1 MRITPLRYKKKVW
14 IAPDSKRLGW
24 NKTEKFLAGAVIF
37 SGLASIGLAL
47 YLFWPREAAAV
58 RDFEF
63 AAVQLIVPQE
73 MKDQSAAFAKKLG
86 EALAEENCIIQ
97 IVDILPVR
105 SPAPE
110 QTMLVKRVP
119 EPPVLKKAARLLGVS
134 PSRTVE
140 KSLPDNVKGVLFSIY
155 LGRDALEFPAE

>member
-24 NKTEKFLAGAVIF
+24 NKGEKVLAGAVVF

-63 AAVQLIVPQE
+63 AAVQLIVPE
-73 MKDQSAAFAKKLG
+73 ELKGQSAAFAKKLG

-97 IVDILPVR
+97 VVDILPVR

>member
-1 MRITPLRYKKKVW
+1 MRITPLRYKKKIW
-14 IAPDSKRLGW
+14 IAPDSKRLSW
-24 NKTEKFLAGAVIF
+24 NKAEKLLAGAVVL

-73 MKDQSAAFAKKLG
+73 LKEKSAAFAKKLG

-97 IVDILPVR
+97 VVDILPVR

>member
-1 MRITPLRYKKKVW
+1 MRITPLRYKKKIW
-14 IAPDSKRLGW
+14 IAPDSKRLEW
-24 NKTEKFLAGAVIF
+24 NRAEKLLAGAVIAA
-37 SGLASIGLAL
+37 GLASIGLAL

-63 AAVQLIVPQE
+63 AAVQLIVPPE
-73 MKDQSAAFAKKLG
+73 LEDKTTAFTKKLG
-86 EALAEENCIIQ
+86 KELAEENCIIQ
-97 IVDILPVR
+97 IVDILNVKTPV
-105 SPAPE
+105 PE
-110 QTMLVKRVP
+110 QTMLIARVP

>member
-24 NKTEKFLAGAVIF
+24 NKAEKFLAGAVVF

-63 AAVQLIVPQE
+63 AQVQLIVPPE
-73 MKDQSAAFAKKLG
+73 LKGTVGAFAKKLG
-86 EALAEENCIIQ
+86 AALAEENCVIQ
-97 IVDILPVR
+97 VVDILNVKT
-105 SPAPE
+105 PAPE
-110 QTMLVKRVP
+110 RTMLVKRVP
-119 EPPVLKKAARLLGVS
+119 EPPVLKKTARILGVS

-155 LGRDALEFPAE
+155 LGRDAFEFPAD

>member
-14 IAPDSKRLGW
+14 IAPDSKRLEW
-24 NKTEKFLAGAVIF
+24 NRAEKLLAGAVIA

-73 MKDQSAAFAKKLG
+73 LKDEQAPFVKKLG
-86 EALAEENCIIQ
+86 EELAAENCIIQ
-97 IVDILPVR
+97 VVDILHVKT
-105 SPAPE
+105 PAPE
-110 QTMLVKRVP
+110 KTLLVARVP
-119 EPPVLKKAARLLGVS
+119 QPPVLKKAARILGIP

-155 LGRDALEFPAE
+155 LGRDALEFPAD

>member
-1 MRITPLRYKKKVW
+1 MRYKKKVW

-24 NKTEKFLAGAVIF
+24 NKAEKLLAFAVVF
-37 SGLASIGLAL
+37 SGLASVGLAL

-63 AAVQLIVPQE
+63 AQVQLIVPPE
-73 MKDQSAAFAKKLG
+73 LKDKAGAFTKKLG
-86 EALAEENCIIQ
+86 EELSRENCIIQ
-97 IVDILPVR
+97 VVDILHVKT
-105 SPAPE
+105 PAPE
-110 QTMLVKRVP
+110 KTLLVKRVP
-119 EPPVLKKAARLLGVS
+119 QPPVFKKTARILGVS

-155 LGRDALEFPAE
+155 LGRDALEFPAEEN

>member
-1 MRITPLRYKKKVW
+1 MRITPLRYKKKIW
-14 IAPDSKRLGW
+14 TAPDSKRLEW
-24 NKTEKFLAGAVIF
+24 NRAEKLLAGAVMA

-73 MKDQSAAFAKKLG
+73 LKDRQAAFTKKLG
-86 EALAEENCIIQ
+86 EELTAENCILQ
-97 IVDILPVR
+97 VVDILHVKT
-105 SPAPE
+105 PAPE

-119 EPPVLKKAARLLGVS
+119 EPPVLKKTARILGVS

-155 LGRDALEFPAE
+155 MGRDALEFPAE

>member
-24 NKTEKFLAGAVIF
+24 NKAEKVLAGAVVF

-47 YLFWPREAAAV
+47 YLFWPREAVAV

-63 AAVQLIVPQE
+63 AQVQLIVPPE
-73 MKDQSAAFAKKLG
+73 MKDKVGAFTKKLG

-97 IVDILPVR
+97 IVDILHVKT
-105 SPAPE
+105 PAPE
-110 QTMLVKRVP
+110 KSMLVKRVP
-119 EPPVLKKAARLLGVS
+119 EPPVFKQTAGLLGVS
-134 PSRTVE
+134 PSRTVA
-140 KSLPDNVKGVLFSIY
+140 KSLPDNIKGVLFSIY
-155 LGRDALEFPAE
+155 LGRDALEFPAD